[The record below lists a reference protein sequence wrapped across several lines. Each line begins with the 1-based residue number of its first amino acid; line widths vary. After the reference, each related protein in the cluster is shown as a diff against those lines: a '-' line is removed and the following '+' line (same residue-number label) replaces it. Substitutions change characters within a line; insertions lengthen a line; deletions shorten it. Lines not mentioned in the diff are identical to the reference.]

1 MSKINFR
8 IKIEIFTF
16 TTNGREKI
24 IDKKIIENST
34 NGFLS
39 FLNKYKYDNDRVF

>member
-1 MSKINFR
+1 MNKINFR

-16 TTNGREKI
+16 TSQGREKI

-34 NGFLS
+34 NGFMT
-39 FLNKYKYDNDRVF
+39 FLNKYIK